1 MRLNVWKYFKKKKKT
16 LFNETHKG
24 VFMAEMKPD
33 KKSLKNILV
42 AEDDAYYQIP
52 IYQRP
57 YQWTEE
63 NCEKLLDDLLSSYEC
78 YKESDYFCGSL
89 VLIAIGIDSETNATT
104 YDIVD
109 GQQRLSTFILLAKV
123 LATLYNKDLNTTS
136 RGLLEKS
143 LGDTDGEKRKR
154 LIFDTIGLNAEKDFQ
169 NALDFFDDLDAS
181 KGKNS
186 KSNDPS
192 KGKNSYLKN
201 AICLKNYLEKKEI
214 VDINDFIR
222 WLYFKV
228 IFIKTTCS
236 NISMALRIFSVLNA
250 RGLPLHAIDV
260 FKVELL
266 KKLAKEKDQEDFVYR
281 WNALRQKCSENESK
295 FPKRKENKRE
305 KNAAEILFSWY
316 LTYLHPVT
324 SGKNMEER
332 LADQFERLNKTPLE
346 YLKGVEDFYNAY
358 CEVLEMQD
366 RHAHLLSYLASDF
379 WHIILCTSILHN
391 YSQSEIETLKE
402 LLVKF
407 YYQNWVAEQKEPKKQ
422 TNCNII
428 NALKEKK
435 NIDDIISIVKQYL
448 DKNKITQNFR
458 EKLKDDHL
466 YEKHK
471 KSSKNSWLK
480 SILILVEYF
489 MSDDPKPKRIQMD
502 KNLHVEHILPQKSD
516 PSSQWAKD
524 FSEEERERYTH
535 SLANL
540 TLLGGKKNTNAS
552 NLDFQDKKKIYMG
565 EEIRLNKKKPF
576 RVMTCYKM
584 TIDIA
589 HHYTEWTPKSLEKRE
604 KELIEI
610 IESVLTL

>member
-1 MRLNVWKYFKKKKKT
+1 MA
-16 LFNETHKG
+16 NESIEG
-24 VFMAEMKPD
+24 EAYQ
-33 KKSLKNILV
+33 LKDIL
-42 AEDDAYYQIP
+42 ATELSAYYQIP

-89 VLIAIGIDSETNATT
+89 VLIAIDTDSETNAKT
-104 YDIVD
+104 YDVVD

-123 LATLYNKDLNTTS
+123 LVTLYDKDLNENCKVS
-136 RGLLEKS
+136 RDFLEKS

-154 LIFDTIGLNAEKDFQ
+154 LIFNTIGLNAKDDFQ
-169 NALDFFDDLDAS
+169 DALNFFDDLDAS

-186 KSNDPS
+186 KSNAPS

-201 AICLKNYLEKKEI
+201 AICLINYLREKEI
-214 VDINDFIR
+214 ADINAFIR

-266 KKLAKEKDQEDFVYR
+266 KKLAKEKDQEEFVSR

-358 CEVLEMQD
+358 CWVLEMQD

-379 WHIILCTSILHN
+379 WRVILCTSLLHR
-391 YSQSEIETLKE
+391 YSESEIQTLKE

-422 TNCNII
+422 TSCNII
-428 NALKEKK
+428 KALKEKK

-448 DKNKITQNFR
+448 DGNKITQNFR

-471 KSSKNSWLK
+471 RASKNSWLRP
-480 SILILVEYF
+480 ILILVEYF
-489 MSDDPKPKRIQMD
+489 MSDDPRPKRIEKD
-502 KNLHVEHILPQKSD
+502 NFHVEHILPQNPD
-516 PSSQWAKD
+516 PSSQWVKD
-524 FSEEERERYTH
+524 FSEEERELYTH

-540 TLLGGKKNTNAS
+540 TLLGGNKNSQAS
-552 NLDFQDKKKIYMG
+552 NLDFKDKKKIYMG
-565 EEIRLNKKKPF
+565 EEIRLSKKKTF

-604 KELIEI
+604 KDLMSI
-610 IESVLTL
+610 IESVLEL

>member
-1 MRLNVWKYFKKKKKT
+1 MA
-16 LFNETHKG
+16 NESIEG
-24 VFMAEMKPD
+24 RAYQ
-33 KKSLKNILV
+33 LKDIL
-42 AEDDAYYQIP
+42 ATEFSAYYQIP

-57 YQWTEE
+57 YQWGKEQCEE
-63 NCEKLLDDLLSSYEC
+63 LLNDLFENYEDHG
-78 YKESDYFCGSL
+78 EDDYFCGSL
-89 VLIAIGIDSETNATT
+89 VFIQSDKDNKT
-104 YDIVD
+104 DIVD

-123 LATLYNKDLNTTS
+123 LATLYSDRLDPKIQEYLQESWSD
-136 RGLLEKS
+136 RHE
-143 LGDTDGEKRKR
+143 DGEKKKRKR
-154 LIFDTIGLNAEKDFQ
+154 LDFDLVGSNAKKDFQ
-169 NALDFFDDLDAS
+169 DALDFFDDLDAS

-186 KSNDPS
+186 Y
-192 KGKNSYLKN
+192 KNSYLKN

-214 VDINDFIR
+214 EEINDFIQ
-222 WLYFKV
+222 WLYLKV
-228 IFIKTTCS
+228 NFITITCS
-236 NISMALRIFSVLNA
+236 DTDMALGIFSVLNA

-266 KKLAKEKDQEDFVYR
+266 KKLAKEKDQEEFVFR
-281 WNALRQKCSENESK
+281 WNALRQKCLDNESK

-332 LADQFERLNKTPLE
+332 LADQFERLNKTPSE

-379 WHIILCTSILHN
+379 WRIILCTSLLHR
-391 YSQSEIETLKE
+391 YSDQDIETLKK

-422 TNCNII
+422 ANCNII

-435 NIDDIISIVKQYL
+435 NIDYIISIVKQYL
-448 DKNKITQNFR
+448 DENKITQNFR

-466 YEKHK
+466 YEKHQR
-471 KSSKNSWLK
+471 SSKNSWLRP
-480 SILILVEYF
+480 ILILVEYF
-489 MSDDPKPKRIQMD
+489 MSDEPKPKRIQTND
-502 KNLHVEHILPQKSD
+502 FHVEHILPQK
-516 PSSQWAKD
+516 PTLSSQWAKD
-524 FSEEERERYTH
+524 FSEEERECYTH

-540 TLLGGKKNTNAS
+540 TLLGGVKNTKAS
-552 NLDFQDKKKIYMG
+552 NLDFKDKKKIYMG
-565 EEIRLNKKKPF
+565 EEIRLDKRKPF
-576 RVMTCYKM
+576 RVMTCYKT
-584 TIDIA
+584 TIDTA

-604 KELIEI
+604 KDLMSI
-610 IESVLTL
+610 IERVLTL

>member
-1 MRLNVWKYFKKKKKT
+1 
-16 LFNETHKG
+16 
-24 VFMAEMKPD
+24 MAN
-33 KKSLKNILV
+33 KSIEGEANQLVEIL
-42 AEDDAYYQIP
+42 ATELRSYYQIP
-52 IYQRP
+52 DYQRP
-57 YQWTEE
+57 YQWTEK
-63 NCEKLLDDLLSSYEC
+63 NCEKLLDDLFFSYEC
-78 YKESDYFCGSL
+78 YKDSDYFCGSL
-89 VLIAIGIDSETNATT
+89 VLIAIDTDSTTNAET

-109 GQQRLSTFILLAKV
+109 GQQRLSTFTLLAKV
-123 LATLYNKDLNTTS
+123 LVTLYHNLHPTY
-136 RGLLEKS
+136 RGFLEKS
-143 LGDTDGEKRKR
+143 LGDTDEEKRKR
-154 LIFDTIGLNAEKDFQ
+154 LDFNAKGSDAKTNFQ
-169 NALDFFDDLDAS
+169 NALKFFDDLDAS
-181 KGKNS
+181 KGKDS

-192 KGKNSYLKN
+192 KGKNNYLKN

-214 VDINDFIR
+214 EDINDFIR
-222 WLYFKV
+222 WLYLKV

-266 KKLAKEKDQEDFVYR
+266 KKLAKEKDQEEFVSR

-305 KNAAEILFSWY
+305 KNAAEILFSWHLIY
-316 LTYLHPVT
+316 LNPVT
-324 SGKNMEER
+324 GGESMEER
-332 LADQFERLNKTPLE
+332 LADQFERLNKPPLE

-402 LLVKF
+402 LLVKL

-422 TNCNII
+422 TSCNII
-428 NALKEKK
+428 KALKEKK

-448 DKNKITQNFR
+448 DKNKITQNFK
-458 EKLKDDHL
+458 EKLKDGHL

-471 KSSKNSWLK
+471 KASKNSWLRP
-480 SILILVEYF
+480 ILILVEYF
-489 MSDDPKPKRIQMD
+489 MSDDKHPKRIQKD
-502 KNLHVEHILPQKSD
+502 DFHVEHILPQK
-516 PSSQWAKD
+516 PTLSSQWAKD

-540 TLLGGKKNTNAS
+540 TLLGGKKNKQAS
-552 NLDFQDKKKIYMG
+552 NLDFKDKKKIYMG
-565 EEIRLNKKKPF
+565 EEIS
-576 RVMTCYKM
+576 VMTCYNI

-604 KELIEI
+604 KDLMSI

>member
-1 MRLNVWKYFKKKKKT
+1 MA
-16 LFNETHKG
+16 NESIEG
-24 VFMAEMKPD
+24 EAYQ
-33 KKSLKNILV
+33 LKDIL
-42 AEDDAYYQIP
+42 ATELSAYYQIP
-52 IYQRP
+52 TYQRP

-89 VLIAIGIDSETNATT
+89 VLVAISIDSKTNAKT

-123 LATLYNKDLNTTS
+123 LATLYDKDLNKTS
-136 RGLLEKS
+136 RDFLEKS

-181 KGKNS
+181 KGEGS
-186 KSNDPS
+186 KSNTPS

-214 VDINDFIR
+214 ADINAFIR
-222 WLYFKV
+222 SLYLKV

-266 KKLAKEKDQEDFVYR
+266 KKLAKEKDQEGFVSR

-305 KNAAEILFSWY
+305 KNAAEMLFSWY

-358 CEVLEMQD
+358 CEILEMQD
-366 RHAHLLSYLASDF
+366 RHAHLLSYLEDNY
-379 WHIILCTSILHN
+379 WRVILCASILHD
-391 YSQSEIETLKE
+391 YSESKIEALKE

-407 YYQNWVAEQKEPKKQ
+407 YYQHWVAKKPKDQREQ
-422 TNCNII
+422 TCCNII
-428 NALKEKK
+428 KALKEKK
-435 NIDDIISIVKQYL
+435 SMEHIVSIAIKNL
-448 DKNKITQNFR
+448 DEYSVTQHFKENLRDSLVFT
-458 EKLKDDHL
+458 KFYFINDKTPK
-466 YEKHK
+466 KH
-471 KSSKNSWLK
+471 SWLK
-480 SILILVEYF
+480 PILILVEYF
-489 MSDDPKPKRIQMD
+489 ISDDPKPKRIQMD
-502 KNLHVEHILPQKSD
+502 ENLHVEHILPQNPD
-516 PSSQWAKD
+516 PSSQWVKD
-524 FSEEERERYTH
+524 FSEEERECYTH

-540 TLLGGKKNTNAS
+540 TLLGGTKNTEAS
-552 NLDFQDKKKIYMG
+552 NLDFKDKKKIYMG

-604 KELIEI
+604 KDLMNI